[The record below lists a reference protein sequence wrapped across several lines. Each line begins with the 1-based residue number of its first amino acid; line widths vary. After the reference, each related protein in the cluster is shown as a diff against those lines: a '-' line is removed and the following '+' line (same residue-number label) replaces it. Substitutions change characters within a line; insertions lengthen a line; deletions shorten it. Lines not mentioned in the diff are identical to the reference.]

1 MKKIIC
7 TILIALS
14 FSWTS
19 NVSADKGPSNKSPE
33 SIVTC
38 QTFGPGTYRVAALS
52 LPASINAETCLQSID
67 DIALPCA
74 SCITSLEDQGCKVVD
89 DVVTGKSNEVPNVT
103 YFLSCV
109 KP

>member
-52 LPASINAETCLQSID
+52 LPASINAETCTQSIS
-67 DIALPCA
+67 DISISCA
-74 SCITSLEDQGCKVVD
+74 SCISSLERQGCKTL
-89 DVVTGKSNEVPNVT
+89 DVVTGKSNEIPNVT
-103 YFLSCV
+103 YFLSCK